1 MDVKQI
7 IITRPTEPTLWKF
20 EARLVDRMKLDAASW
35 KRNTHRPATN
45 SPSQSLDDSRETFER
60 DDALWTDN
68 VYSDVVRSR
77 TLL

>member
-1 MDVKQI
+1 MDVNPI
-7 IITRPTEPTLWKF
+7 IITDPTEPTLWKS
-20 EARLVDRMKLDAASW
+20 AVRLVDRMMLDAASW

-45 SPSQSLDDSRETFER
+45 GPSRSFDDFRKSFER

-68 VYSDVVRSR
+68 VYSDVVPSR